1 MAEITAN
8 GVAMPSPTQIK
19 VSDEII
25 WSSNTGR
32 VADGSMVGDAI
43 AEKTTVAITW
53 EMLTE
58 AEKAS
63 IKGSMVAGFFPVTVL
78 GMSITSYRGTMQSDV
93 LGIINGTTYYKT
105 VTVTVIQQ

>member
-32 VADGSMVGDAI
+32 VTDGSMVGDAI
-43 AEKTTVAITW
+43 AEKTTIAITW
-53 EMLTE
+53 EMITE
-58 AEKAS
+58 AERSS
-63 IKGSMVAGFFPVTVL
+63 IKSAMVIGFFPITVL
-78 GMSITSYRGTMQSDV
+78 GISITSYRGNIQSDA
-93 LGIINGTTYYKT
+93 LGIIDGTTYYRT